1 MGVGLACKAITVA
14 EGSRFLV
21 RLWMGI
27 VALTLL
33 ARCCVCR
40 RRLLS
45 VPPCERKSAI
55 ICSRA

>member
-1 MGVGLACKAITVA
+1 MRVGLACKATTVA

-21 RLWMGI
+21 RLWMEI

-33 ARCCVCR
+33 ARCWVCH

-55 ICSRA
+55 ICARA

>member
-1 MGVGLACKAITVA
+1 MGMGLACKVSTVA
-14 EGSRFLV
+14 KGSRFLV

-33 ARCCVCR
+33 ARCWVCH